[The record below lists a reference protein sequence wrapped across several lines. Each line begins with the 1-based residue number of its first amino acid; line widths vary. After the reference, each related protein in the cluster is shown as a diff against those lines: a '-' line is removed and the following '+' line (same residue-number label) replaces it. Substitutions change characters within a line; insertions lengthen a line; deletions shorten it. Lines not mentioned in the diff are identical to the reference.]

1 MYFGPGDGSCYSTG
15 IATTLTEQ
23 APPICCH
30 CSRLIS
36 NRSNISEISTP
47 EVCTAKAT
55 KVLPLYSPLG
65 GELSLNQDLTG
76 RLNIRTIR
84 SMSLHSMMAKR
95 LAPGYYL
102 ELPSTPVFSQMICD
116 ADCKSA
122 NNAIHLNRPLMVSF
136 GIPGIRRPGDGKR

>member
-95 LAPGYYL
+95 SAPGCWL
-102 ELPSTPVFSQMICD
+102 ELPSTPALNQAICD
-116 ADCKSA
+116 AGVKSA
-122 NNAIHLNRPLMVSF
+122 NNAIHLSRPLVIF
-136 GIPGIRRPGDGKR
+136 VQLPGSRRPVYGKR